1 MSPEAFL
8 NEAQAIKQCE
18 HANLVKLYAVCTTEE
33 PFYLVTEFMPNGA
46 LLGYL
51 RNACHQL
58 SIQAMV
64 GICAQVAS
72 GMQFLEERK
81 LVHRDLS
88 ARNGLQNREVVEQV
102 KLGYRMPCPK
112 NCPEVLYNE
121 LMLECWNTIPEK
133 RPTFA
138 FLSWFLDNYT
148 VNLQPPGQEY
158 PM

>member
-1 MSPEAFL
+1 MQGVIEVTIKTVKPVTMSPEAFL

-88 ARNGLQNREVVEQV
+88 ARNVLVGEHHSGVPVVKVADFGL
-102 KLGYRMPCPK
+102 
-112 NCPEVLYNE
+112 
-121 LMLECWNTIPEK
+121 
-133 RPTFA
+133 A
-138 FLSWFLDNYT
+138 
-148 VNLQPPGQEY
+148 
-158 PM
+158 

>member
-1 MSPEAFL
+1 MEAHSYEARTGSKFPIKWTAPEAAACGNFT
-8 NEAQAIKQCE
+8 
-18 HANLVKLYAVCTTEE
+18 VKSGVWSYDVLLYEVFTR
-33 PFYLVTEFMPNGA
+33 G
-46 LLGYL
+46 
-51 RNACHQL
+51 
-58 SIQAMV
+58 
-64 GICAQVAS
+64 QVPY
-72 GMQFLEERK
+72 Q
-81 LVHRDLS
+81 
-88 ARNGLQNREVVEQV
+88 GLQNREVVEQV